1 MVDDDFNFQYDTSVS
16 QSFHHLL
23 AAVYRLGYDVRCFG
37 SRYLETD
44 FLRYASGVFSDSY
57 QIIEER
63 VRIEERIFLCNV
75 LVAELPMIVFCP
87 MLNFARS
94 VRFL

>member
-44 FLRYASGVFSDSY
+44 FLRYTSGVFSDSY

-63 VRIEERIFLCNV
+63 VRIEERILCNV
-75 LVAELPMIVFCP
+75 LVAEPPMIVFCP
-87 MLNFARS
+87 KLNFARS

>member
-37 SRYLETD
+37 CRYFEAN

-63 VRIEERIFLCNV
+63 VRIEERIFYVMFLWQ
-75 LVAELPMIVFCP
+75 
-87 MLNFARS
+87 NFQ
-94 VRFL
+94 

>member
-44 FLRYASGVFSDSY
+44 FLRYTSGVFSDSY

-63 VRIEERIFLCNV
+63 VRIEERIKV
-75 LVAELPMIVFCP
+75 LKIWTSKRYSLSMT
-87 MLNFARS
+87 RT
-94 VRFL
+94 

>member
-44 FLRYASGVFSDSY
+44 FLRYTSGVFSDSY
-57 QIIEER
+57 QIIEEC
-63 VRIEERIFLCNV
+63 VRIEERIFCNV

-87 MLNFARS
+87 KLNFARS

>member
-1 MVDDDFNFQYDTSVS
+1 MVDDDFNFQYDTSVR

-37 SRYLETD
+37 SGYLETD

-63 VRIEERIFLCNV
+63 VRIEERIFYV
-75 LVAELPMIVFCP
+75 M
-87 MLNFARS
+87 
-94 VRFL
+94 FLWQNLQ